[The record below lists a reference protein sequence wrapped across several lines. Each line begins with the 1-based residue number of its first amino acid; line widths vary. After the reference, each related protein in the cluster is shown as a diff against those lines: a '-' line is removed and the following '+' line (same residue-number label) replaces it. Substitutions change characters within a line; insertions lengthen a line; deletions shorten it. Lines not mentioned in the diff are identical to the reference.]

1 VGDSEKSMERT
12 LGSSIVTVS
21 FGQDGSVAVIG
32 LDDGK
37 ANAITLD
44 VLAGIDSGLSKAR
57 DTGASAVLLTGR
69 PGRFSA
75 GFDLS
80 VMASGEDQM
89 RELVTEG
96 AEALMRLFMYPK
108 PVVCACTGHAL
119 AMGSLL
125 LLAADVRIGAAGDY
139 KLGLNEVAIGMGL
152 PIFAIELA
160 RYRLTA
166 ASFNAAL
173 LGEVF
178 GPEDATAAGY
188 LDRVVPAEAV
198 VDEASATARRLG
210 ELRTGAVA
218 HSKQHARSAVAV
230 MVLSTLEADMA
241 SLSGPNPRS

>member
-1 VGDSEKSMERT
+1 
-12 LGSSIVTVS
+12 VTVS
-21 FGQDGSVAVIG
+21 FQQDGSVAVIG

-44 VLAGIDSGLSKAR
+44 VLAGIDDGLTRAR
-57 DTGASAVLLTGR
+57 ESGASAVLLSGR

-80 VMASGEDQM
+80 VMTSGEDQM
-89 RELVTEG
+89 RELVTDG
-96 AEALMRLFMYPK
+96 AELLMGLFTHPM
-108 PVVCACTGHAL
+108 PVVVACTGHAL

-125 LLAADVRIGAAGDY
+125 LLAADVRIGAAGDF

-160 RYRLTA
+160 RYRLTPA
-166 ASFNAAL
+166 GFNAAL

-178 GPEDATAAGY
+178 GPDAAVTAGY
-188 LDRVVPAEAV
+188 LDLVVPGEAV
-198 VDEASATARRLG
+198 IEEASATAHRLG

-218 HSKQHARSAVAV
+218 HSKQHARRALAA
-230 MVLSTLEADMA
+230 MVLDTLQGDMA
-241 SLSGPNPRS
+241 SLSGPRPRS

>member
-1 VGDSEKSMERT
+1 LE
-12 LGSSIVTVS
+12 
-21 FGQDGSVAVIG
+21 QDGSIAVIG

-44 VLAGIDSGLSKAR
+44 VLAGIDEGLTKAR
-57 DTGASAVLLTGR
+57 ESGASAVLLAGR

-80 VMASGEDQM
+80 VMTSGEDQM
-89 RELVTEG
+89 RELVSSG
-96 AEALMRLFMYPK
+96 AELLMRLFTHPM

-125 LLAADVRIGAAGDY
+125 LLAADVRIGAAGDF

-160 RYRLTA
+160 RYRLTPA
-166 ASFNAAL
+166 GFNAAL

-178 GPEDATAAGY
+178 DPDDAATAGY
-188 LDRVVPAEAV
+188 LDLVVPAEAV
-198 VDEASATARRLG
+198 IDEASATARRLG

-218 HSKQHARSAVAV
+218 HSKQHARAALAE
-230 MVLSTLEADMA
+230 MVLGSLHADMA
-241 SLSGPNPRS
+241 SLSGPRPRS

>member
-1 VGDSEKSMERT
+1 
-12 LGSSIVTVS
+12 VTVS
-21 FGQDGSVAVIG
+21 LAQDGSVAVIS

-44 VLAGIDSGLSKAR
+44 VLAGIDDGLAKAR
-57 DTGASAVLLTGR
+57 ESGASAVLITGR

-80 VMASGEDQM
+80 VMTSGEDQM
-89 RELVTEG
+89 RELVSSG
-96 AEALMRLFMYPK
+96 AELLMRLFTHPM

-125 LLAADVRIGAAGDY
+125 LLAADVRIGAAGDF
-139 KLGLNEVAIGMGL
+139 KVGLNEVAIGMGL

-160 RYRLTA
+160 RYRLSPA
-166 ASFNAAL
+166 GFNAAL

-178 GPEDATAAGY
+178 GPDDAVTAGY
-188 LDRVVPAEAV
+188 LDLVVPAEAV
-198 VDEASATARRLG
+198 VEEASATAQRLG

-218 HSKQHARSAVAV
+218 HSKQHARSALAA
-230 MVLSTLEADMA
+230 MVLNTLRADMA
-241 SLSGPNPRS
+241 SLSGPRPRS

>member
-1 VGDSEKSMERT
+1 MEGT

-21 FGQDGSVAVIG
+21 FEQDGSVVVIE

-44 VLAGIDSGLSKAR
+44 VLAGIDDGLAKAR
-57 DTGASAVLLTGR
+57 KSGASAVLLTGR

-80 VMASGEDQM
+80 VMTSGEDQM
-89 RELVTEG
+89 RELVTGG
-96 AEALMRLFMYPK
+96 AELLMQMFTYPM
-108 PVVCACTGHAL
+108 PVICACTGHAL

-125 LLAADVRIGAAGDY
+125 LLAADVRIGAAGDF
-139 KLGLNEVAIGMGL
+139 KVGLNEVAIGMGL
-152 PIFAIELA
+152 PVFAVELA
-160 RYRLTA
+160 RYRLTPPG
-166 ASFNAAL
+166 FNAAL

-178 GPEDATAAGY
+178 GPEDAAAAGY
-188 LDRVVPAEAV
+188 LDRVVPAEEVIEA
-198 VDEASATARRLG
+198 ASATARRLG

-218 HSKQHARSAVAV
+218 HSKQHARSAIAA
-230 MVLSTLEADMA
+230 MILSTLQADMS

>member
-1 VGDSEKSMERT
+1 MVGT
-12 LGSSIVTVS
+12 LGSTVVPVS
-21 FGQDGSVAVIG
+21 LEHDGSVVVIA

-44 VLAGIDSGLSKAR
+44 VLAGIDDGLTKAR
-57 DTGASAVLLTGR
+57 DSRASAVLLTGR

-80 VMASGEDQM
+80 VMTSGEDQM
-89 RELVTEG
+89 RELVTGG
-96 AEALMRLFMYPK
+96 AEVLMRLFMHPM

-125 LLAADVRIGAAGDY
+125 LLAADVRIGAAGDF

-152 PIFAIELA
+152 PIFGVELA
-160 RYRLTA
+160 RYRLTTCG
-166 ASFNAAL
+166 FNSAL

-178 GPEDATAAGY
+178 GPDDAAAAGY
-188 LDRVVPAEAV
+188 LDRVVPADAV
-198 VDEASATARRLG
+198 VEEAMATARRLG

-218 HSKQHARSAVAV
+218 HSKQHARGAIAATI
-230 MVLSTLEADMA
+230 LGTLQADMA

>member
-1 VGDSEKSMERT
+1 MTRT
-12 LGSSIVTVS
+12 LGSSLVTVS
-21 FGQDGSVAVIG
+21 LERDGSVAVIE

-44 VLAGIDSGLSKAR
+44 VLAGIDDGLAKSR
-57 DTGASAVLLTGR
+57 DSGASAVLVTGR

-80 VMASGEDQM
+80 VMTSGEDRM
-89 RELVTEG
+89 RELVTGG
-96 AEALMRLFMYPK
+96 AELLMRMFTYPM

-125 LLAADVRIGAAGDY
+125 LLAADVRIGAAGDF
-139 KLGLNEVAIGMGL
+139 KVGLNEVAIGMGL
-152 PIFAIELA
+152 PVFAIELA

-166 ASFNAAL
+166 AGFNAAL

-178 GPEDATAAGY
+178 APEDAAATGY
-188 LDRVVPAEAV
+188 LDRVVPAGEV
-198 VDEASATARRLG
+198 VEEASRTAHRLG

-218 HSKQHARSAVAV
+218 HSKQHARSAIAS
-230 MVLSTLEADMA
+230 MVLDTLQADMS
-241 SLSGPNPRS
+241 SLSGPNPRA

>member
-1 VGDSEKSMERT
+1 V
-12 LGSSIVTVS
+12 
-21 FGQDGSVAVIG
+21 
-32 LDDGK
+32 
-37 ANAITLD
+37 
-44 VLAGIDSGLSKAR
+44 
-57 DTGASAVLLTGR
+57 TGR

-80 VMASGEDQM
+80 VMTSGEEQM

-96 AEALMRLFMYPK
+96 AEVLMRLFAHPA

-166 ASFNAAL
+166 AGFNAAL

-178 GPEDATAAGY
+178 GPENAMEAGY

-198 VDEASATARRLG
+198 VDEAAATARRLG

-218 HSKQHARSAVAV
+218 HSKQHARGGLAAL
-230 MVLSTLEADMA
+230 VLDTLEKDMG
-241 SLSGPNPRS
+241 SLSGPNPRSPG

>member
-1 VGDSEKSMERT
+1 M
-12 LGSSIVTVS
+12 TVS
-21 FGQDGSVAVIG
+21 FVQDGSVAVIG

-44 VLAGIDSGLSKAR
+44 VLGGIDSGLNKAR
-57 DTGASAVLLTGR
+57 ESGASAVLLTGR

-80 VMASGEDQM
+80 VMTSGEDQM

-96 AEALMRLFMYPK
+96 AETLMRLFTHPT

-125 LLAADVRIGAAGDY
+125 LLASDVRVGAAGDF

-152 PIFAIELA
+152 PIFAVELA

-166 ASFNAAL
+166 AGFNAAL

-178 GPEDATAAGY
+178 DAEGAMAAGY
-188 LDRVVPAEAV
+188 LDRVVAAAAV
-198 VDEASATARRLG
+198 VEEASATARRLG

-218 HSKQHARSAVAV
+218 HSKHHARSALAA
-230 MVLSTLEADMA
+230 MVLRTLEADMA

>member
-1 VGDSEKSMERT
+1 MERT

-21 FGQDGSVAVIG
+21 FGQDDSIAVIG

-44 VLAGIDSGLSKAR
+44 VLAGIDAGLNRAR
-57 DTGASAVLLTGR
+57 DSSTAVLLTGR

-80 VMASGEDQM
+80 VMTSGEDQM
-89 RELVTEG
+89 RELVTRG
-96 AEALMRLFMYPK
+96 AEVLMHLFTHPM

-125 LLAADVRIGAAGDY
+125 LLASDVRIGAAGEF

-152 PIFAIELA
+152 PVFAIELA
-160 RYRLTA
+160 RYRLT
-166 ASFNAAL
+166 STGFNEAL
-173 LGEVF
+173 LGQVF

-188 LDRVVPAEAV
+188 LDRVVPADGV
-198 VDEASATARRLG
+198 VDEAFASARRLA

-218 HSKQHARSAVAV
+218 HSKQHARGALAALI
-230 MVLSTLEADMA
+230 LSTLEADMA
-241 SLSGPNPRS
+241 SLSGPNPRSSG